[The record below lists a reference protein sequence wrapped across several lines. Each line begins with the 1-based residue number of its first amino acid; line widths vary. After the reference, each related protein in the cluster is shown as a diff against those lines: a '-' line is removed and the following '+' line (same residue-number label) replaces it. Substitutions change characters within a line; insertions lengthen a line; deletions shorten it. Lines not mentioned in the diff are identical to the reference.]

1 MILNYLGKRM
11 HRHIREAL
19 FSILTVAVTVLLLL
33 GLYHYRT
40 IQQEKLDN
48 TYDHFEIRC
57 TVTNISGSRKTDLDI
72 ASGYLGLF
80 EEGGTLFPHVN
91 DVFLLRQLSGAKL
104 LSSPDSEASA
114 GKAISLYMTNDPQ
127 ASVYLEDAVIR
138 YEDGYDSE
146 SFRSGEAICIVTES
160 LSGQIGADGTVRLY
174 ASEGETVAQ
183 VVGMY
188 LGEKDTV
195 FVSWQPMAVQ
205 LARKDISAAANS
217 MSFTVSDNRRLGEVK
232 QLLRDYFVPASYT
245 NKSSNMHGL
254 IIDDNLFIDTVVVLE
269 RSLALL
275 GVVCWLIYVL
285 SVGISFLIVFLGIR
299 GRKLELAVMRSLGTR
314 SIALYAEVLC
324 ENLFIFLPGAA
335 VACLMA
341 NLFGMAL
348 TANSLGIVGAYMIC
362 YLIGVVLAVAQ
373 VISGN
378 IMQTL
383 KGKE

>member
-1 MILNYLGKRM
+1 MFLSYLEKRM
-11 HRHIREAL
+11 RRHMREVF
-19 FSILTVAVTVLLLL
+19 FSMLTVAVTVLLLL
-33 GLYHYRT
+33 GISHYRT
-40 IQQEKLDN
+40 AQQKKLDDV
-48 TYDHFEIRC
+48 YDHFEIRC

-72 ASGYLGLF
+72 AAGYLGLF
-80 EEGGTLFPHVN
+80 EEGGTLFTHVK
-91 DVFLLRQLSGAKL
+91 DVFLLQQLHGAKL
-104 LSSPDSEASA
+104 LPAHDSDATTE
-114 GKAISLYMTNDPQ
+114 KVIVLYMTNDPQ
-127 ASVYLEDAVIR
+127 SSAYLEDAIIR
-138 YEDGYDSE
+138 YENGYDSE
-146 SFRSGEAICIVTES
+146 SFRGSEAVCIVTES
-160 LSGQIGADGTVRLY
+160 LSDRIGADGTVRLHSS
-174 ASEGETVAQ
+174 AGETVAR
-183 VVGMY
+183 VVGTY

-195 FVSWQPMAVQ
+195 FVSWQLMVAQ
-205 LARKDISAAANS
+205 LARKDIRATANS
-217 MSFTVSDNRRLGEVK
+217 MSFTISDNRRLGEVK

>member
-72 ASGYLGLF
+72 ASGYLSLF

-114 GKAISLYMTNDPQ
+114 EKAISLYMTNDPQ

-146 SFRSGEAICIVTES
+146 SFRNGEAICIVTES

-195 FVSWQPMAVQ
+195 FVSWQPMAEQ

-275 GVVCWLIYVL
+275 GVVCWLVYVL

-324 ENLFIFLPGAA
+324 ENLFIFLLGAA

>member
-72 ASGYLGLF
+72 ASGYLSLF

-104 LSSPDSEASA
+104 LSSPDFEASA

-127 ASVYLEDAVIR
+127 ASVYLEDAVIC

-160 LSGQIGADGTVRLY
+160 LSGQIGTDGTVCLY
-174 ASEGETVAQ
+174 ASEGEIVAQ

-195 FVSWQPMAVQ
+195 FVSWQPMAEQ

-275 GVVCWLIYVL
+275 GVVCWLVYVL

-314 SIALYAEVLC
+314 SIALYVEVLC